1 VNGEEQQD
9 APAGDDSHSLLRRIS
24 TQMAAVQKNA
34 FGKGP
39 TSAKSYLFD
48 DLLLVVMRDG
58 LTVAEHTM
66 VGFDRQDLVRQFR
79 QEFQNQMTPRMVGI
93 VQDTTGRKVLA
104 YQSQI
109 MFDPDLVVEIFIFD
123 RATDDG
129 FVAAEI
135 RDEESD

>member
-1 VNGEEQQD
+1 VKGEEEQD
-9 APAGDDSHSLLRRIS
+9 APASDDSHSLLRRIS

-66 VGFDRQDLVRQFR
+66 VGFDRQDLVRGFR

-123 RATDDG
+123 RATDG
-129 FVAAEI
+129 FVAAEVH
-135 RDEESD
+135 DEGSD